1 LLAHS
6 LVAFNMILEGGRAC
20 RMSQVSTSVVFA
32 IVFLTL
38 EKNPFVSDLCQTLQ
52 ASSVLDMD

>member
-1 LLAHS
+1 
-6 LVAFNMILEGGRAC
+6 LVAFNMMLEGGRES
-20 RMSQVSTSVVFA
+20 RTLRVSTSVFMTMVFM
-32 IVFLTL
+32 TR